1 MFNKFFGLAAISVI
15 FCSLSVMVAAQET
28 LTVPPMP
35 PHAMA
40 PLKAPEVV
48 APKKNLIPEVA
59 VLNALDKI
67 SAKVT
72 EIQVTAGQPVRFGTL
87 EITMRT
93 CRSNPP
99 EERPET
105 QAFLEIQEI
114 SEKQPPKKLFTGW
127 MFASS
132 PSISALDHPVYDVW
146 VLSCNTLAEE
156 TSASSK

>member
-1 MFNKFFGLAAISVI
+1 MCNKFVGFAVISMMFWGQFGGAS
-15 FCSLSVMVAAQET
+15 AQEA
-28 LTVPPMP
+28 LPVPPP
-35 PHAMA
+35 AHAMA
-40 PLKAPEVV
+40 PLKAPEAVV
-48 APKKNLIPEVA
+48 PKKNIVPEVV

-72 EIQVTAGQPVRFGTL
+72 EIQATAGQPVRFGTL

-99 EERPET
+99 EEKPET
-105 QAFLEIQEI
+105 EAFLEIRDIPEN
-114 SEKQPPKKLFTGW
+114 QPPKKVFTGW

-146 VLSCNTLAEE
+146 VVSCNTLVDE
-156 TSASSK
+156 TSASSE